1 MKTRADFLIEDLIE
15 RTRRNMNAAEEL
27 RSLPPIKLKTKPA
40 PQKWNAVECIAHLN
54 RYGDFYLP
62 EFTAVI
68 SKSKHPAEA
77 LFKSG
82 LLGNYFAK
90 SVMAKEKLNK
100 MKTFKVMNPAD
111 SGVEITE
118 LQVFIDQQKSLLSLL
133 EKSRKVSL
141 NKNKTAISI
150 SNWIRLKLGDTYR
163 VVIYH
168 NERHIV
174 QARRA
179 AGLL

>member
-1 MKTRADFLIEDLIE
+1 MKTRTDFLIEDLIE

-27 RSLPPIKLKTKPA
+27 RTLPTDTLKKKPA
-40 PQKWNAVECIAHLN
+40 PKSWNALECIAHLN

-62 EFTAVI
+62 EFTRVI
-68 SKSKHPAEA
+68 SKSTHPSDP

-100 MKTFKVMNPAD
+100 MQTFKVMNPAG
-111 SGVEITE
+111 SGVGAEE

-141 NKNKTAISI
+141 NRNKTAISI
-150 SNWIRLKLGDTYR
+150 SNWIRLKLGDTFR

-179 AGLL
+179 AGLV